1 MSAYDELRKRLREAQ
16 TLISVAEL
24 LGWDQET
31 LMPRKAAGFRA
42 EEKAL
47 LSRLVHERATH
58 PRLGELLVECE
69 ADDDLCLDPAVVA
82 NLREIRRA
90 YDRAVKLP
98 VELVMEMSETDS
110 LALEAWKE
118 ARERDDF
125 SHFLPWME
133 KQVLLNRRKAECW
146 GFGEGG
152 ELYDALLDDYE
163 PETTAVD
170 VERIFRPLRDEL
182 TPLIEALTS
191 SPHQPSDATF
201 RVDLPQDL
209 QHAFNVVL
217 LQRIGFDGE
226 AGRLD
231 TSTHPFS
238 VGLGPG
244 DTRIT
249 TRYRGD
255 AFLDALGSTLHEA
268 GHGLYEQG
276 LPKER
281 FVGQPLG
288 ESLGLGIH
296 ESQSRLWENHV
307 GRSRAFCRWVLPEM
321 KRHFGAPLDATTE
334 DDLYAAVNVV
344 CPNLIRVESDEATYH
359 LHIML
364 RFDLERAM
372 IRDDLR
378 PAELPTAW
386 KERVKQDL
394 GLEVPDDR
402 RGCLQDVHWS
412 MGAIGY
418 FPTYTLG
425 SLYAAQMWE
434 AVLDAVPDLPE
445 QIATGEFGALLAWL
459 RNNVHAHGRRYTA
472 GELCRR
478 VTGRPLGHE
487 PLMRHVNG
495 KLRPIYR
502 IG

>member
-1 MSAYDELRKRLREAQ
+1 MSAYDELGKRLREAQ
-16 TLISVAEL
+16 TLKTVAEL

-42 EEKAL
+42 EEHAL
-47 LSRLVHERATH
+47 LSRLAHERATH
-58 PRLGELLVECE
+58 PRLGELLVAC
-69 ADDDLCLDPAVVA
+69 ASDDDLCADPAVVA

-98 VELVMEMSETDS
+98 VELVTEISETNS

-125 SHFLPWME
+125 SHFLPWMK
-133 KQVLLNRRKAECW
+133 KQVALNRRKAECW

-163 PETTAVD
+163 PETTAVA
-170 VERIFRPLRDEL
+170 VERTFHPLRKEL

-191 SPHQPSDATF
+191 SPHRPSEAPF
-201 RVDLPQDL
+201 RIDLPQAH
-209 QHAFNVVL
+209 QHAFNIVL
-217 LQRIGFDGE
+217 LRRIGFDGE

-249 TRYRGD
+249 TRYRSD

-288 ESLGLGIH
+288 EPLGLGIH

-307 GRSRAFCRWVLPEM
+307 GRSRAFCHWVLPEM
-321 KRHFGAPLDATTE
+321 KRHFGAPLDPTTE

-344 CPNLIRVESDEATYH
+344 RPNPIRVESDEATYH

-364 RFDLERAM
+364 RFDLERAL

-378 PAELPTAW
+378 PAELPAAW
-386 KERVKQDL
+386 NERVKQDL
-394 GLEVPDDR
+394 GLDVQDDR

-434 AVLDAVPDLPE
+434 AVLDAVPDLPA
-445 QIATGEFGALLAWL
+445 QIAGGEFGALLAWL
-459 RNNVHAHGRRYTA
+459 RSNVHAHGRRFPA
-472 GELCRR
+472 GELCQR
-478 VTGRPLGHE
+478 VTGGPIGHE
-487 PLMRHVNG
+487 PLMRHLNG

-502 IG
+502 ID